1 MTGAARAGGTHR
13 PDVDDHPDPRPPG
26 PAPGR
31 PAGPRATRRE
41 LPVRAGLVSAGLAAG
56 GAGGILLARDEDDVR
71 AEATAAADRR
81 FLEAGGA
88 ADEGEEVARLGT
100 RRVVW
105 STTVTEPVAAITF
118 DDGPTPEFTPRI
130 LDALAAAGV
139 TATFNVMG
147 HDGVAHPGLLREVV
161 AAGHEIGNHTWSHR
175 DLTSLTPEETR
186 EEIERCRREVEDLLQ
201 QPFTSF
207 RPPRGEL
214 TGYALRVA
222 AQNGY
227 DVYVWSCTRGP
238 GDSTS
243 VDHVAAYVGSTVQ
256 PGDVLGL
263 HDGIG
268 RGTFAPRAAFARALA
283 ERREL
288 EVRALPVALAR
299 IADRGVTLT
308 SADRLVARSVPE
320 PVGG

>member
-1 MTGAARAGGTHR
+1 M
-13 PDVDDHPDPRPPG
+13 
-26 PAPGR
+26 
-31 PAGPRATRRE
+31 ATRRQV
-41 LPVRAGLVSAGLAAG
+41 LLGAGAGAAGVAVGAAG
-56 GAGGILLARDEDDVR
+56 GVLVAGEDDAVRRRATAR
-71 AEATAAADRR
+71 AEQR

-88 ADEGEEVARLGT
+88 ADEGEGVARLGT

-130 LDALAAAGV
+130 LDALATAGV

-147 HDGVAHPGLLREVV
+147 HNGIAHPDLLREVV

-175 DLTSLTPEETR
+175 DLTSLTADETR

-207 RPPRGEL
+207 RPPRGEI

-222 AQNGY
+222 AEIGY

-243 VDHVAAYVGSTVQ
+243 VDHITDYIGTTVQ

-308 SADRLVARSVPE
+308 SANRLVARSVPE